1 MDQQPYELPHIALS
15 VPHVAAAQKFFED
28 ACVLHRFLSGLALLL
43 CALPALGQ
51 AHYPNKPIRMIVT
64 FPPGGSTTIIARLIG
79 QRLTDSWGQQVV
91 VDNRGGG
98 NTIIGSEAVVKA
110 APDGYTLLHVTST
123 HVINPSL
130 LKTPYDAV
138 KDFAPVATLVGTE
151 TLLVVNPQVPANNL
165 QELIAL
171 AKARPGQLNFAS
183 SGSGTTNHLAIE
195 LFSILAGI
203 RMQHI
208 PHKGA
213 GPAVTDLIGGQVQL
227 FTNNALPLAPFVRS
241 GRLRAIAVSGE
252 KRLTALPEVP
262 TFTESGVPGFEVKSW
277 QGVMAPAKT
286 PKTLIHKLSL
296 EYARILRTPELS
308 DTLLK
313 MGADPL
319 IGSAEQFAALIK
331 VDLVRYAKLI
341 QDAKIKLE

>member
-1 MDQQPYELPHIALS
+1 MTYKTGLRCS
-15 VPHVAAAQKFFED
+15 V
-28 ACVLHRFLSGLALLL
+28 LGLLL
-43 CALPALGQ
+43 WPMAALPQ
-51 AHYPNKPIRMIVT
+51 ANYPAKPIRMIVP
-64 FPPGGSTTIIARLIG
+64 FPPGGSTTIVARLIG
-79 QRLTDSWGQQVV
+79 QKLTDAWGQQVV

-98 NTIIGSEAVVKA
+98 NTIIGSDAMVKA

-138 KDFAPVATLVGTE
+138 RDFAPVATMVGTE
-151 TLLVVNPQVPANNL
+151 TLLVVNPLLPANNL

-171 AKARPGQLNFAS
+171 AKAKPGHLNFAS

-213 GPAVTDLIGGQVQL
+213 GPAVTDLIGGQVQV
-227 FTNNALPLAPFVRS
+227 FTNNALPLTPFVKS
-241 GRLRAIAVSGE
+241 GRIRALAVSGE
-252 KRLTALPEVP
+252 ARLLSLPEVP
-262 TFTESGVPGFEVKSW
+262 TFTQAGLPGYEVKSW
-277 QGVMAPAKT
+277 QGILAPAKT
-286 PKTLIHKLSL
+286 SSAIVNKLSV
-296 EYARILRTPELS
+296 EIGRILRMPEVR
-308 DTLLK
+308 DNLLV

-319 IGSAEQFAALIK
+319 VSTPPQFSELIK

-341 QDAKIKLE
+341 REAKIRLE